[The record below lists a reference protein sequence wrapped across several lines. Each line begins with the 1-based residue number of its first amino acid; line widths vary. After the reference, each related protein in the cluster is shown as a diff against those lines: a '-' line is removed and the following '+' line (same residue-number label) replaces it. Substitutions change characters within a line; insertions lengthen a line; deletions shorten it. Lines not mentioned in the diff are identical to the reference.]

1 MNILM
6 LTSELSP
13 SWGGIGTYVTELV
26 RNLPDEMNIHVVTP
40 KRTQLGSAKLDGY
53 EALTRLPENAQVH
66 YLGTARDTFMH
77 YSLFQLACRV
87 AVPGL
92 VKKYSIDLI
101 HSQNTMP
108 DLFLSPERLGLP
120 IVTTVHSMEDER
132 LSAIRTAVTCS
143 ECRLSEL
150 ERSERMSLMLGRVLH
165 AAGRMYYRDSRYYV
179 AVSQWTKTQIL
190 RHQNVDAK
198 RIRVI
203 YNGVDGRVFSP
214 KNASRARGAFPELV
228 DLNVPKVLFLSRVT
242 ASKGIYILM
251 KAIPRVLDKVDAHF
265 IFAGPGMKLPEHQ
278 HPNNVTELGYVD
290 HRLTPFLYALADA
303 FVLPSF
309 YENFPLSILEAM
321 ASGCAVVA
329 SDVGGISEL
338 IVHEQ
343 NGLLVRSGNVDDIVD
358 ALTTLL
364 CDDALKTT
372 LAHNAR
378 RSICNLDWKGVAA
391 DMSDYYQTIV
401 PDAH

>member
-1 MNILM
+1 
-6 LTSELSP
+6 
-13 SWGGIGTYVTELV
+13 
-26 RNLPDEMNIHVVTP
+26 
-40 KRTQLGSAKLDGY
+40 
-53 EALTRLPENAQVH
+53 
-66 YLGTARDTFMH
+66 
-77 YSLFQLACRV
+77 
-87 AVPGL
+87 L

-198 RIRVI
+198 RIQVI

-214 KNASRARGAFPELV
+214 ENASRARGAFPELA
-228 DLNVPKVLFLSRVT
+228 DLNAPKVLFLSRVT
-242 ASKGIYILM
+242 ASKGLYILM

-343 NGLLVRSGNVDDIVD
+343 NGLLIRSGSVDDIVD

-364 CDDALKTT
+364 CDDALRTT

-378 RSICNLDWKGVAA
+378 TSICNLDWKGVAA